1 LSKAYARIEQQR
13 LEDVVGTDRL
23 IERTL
28 YEEVDFWRCR
38 FERCTWTSCKFV
50 RISFAHSTRFRDCRF
65 ISCKFLLQHTYIGG
79 PSYFENC
86 VFEDCDFQNV
96 QLWQAHFESC
106 RLSGKLQN
114 IRLYGPAAPAEWQS
128 TFVDVDLTGARLL
141 DVDFVC
147 GFDLGSTKL
156 PAGFENPSG
165 LPEEALFWKVQA
177 SPPPMLISCAENPE
191 LNLKYVCAADCVT
204 DDNIDKVVQAAKNTG
219 SEGLSLLNAS
229 LSEAGIHAL
238 SHLPRLSYLV
248 LDGSTI
254 SGSGEAALGEL
265 KNLRDLEH
273 LSLVRTSVTAH
284 FLERIGPLPR
294 LRFLDLSQT
303 LADDLVVAALA
314 NCSSLRI
321 LRLSATR
328 ITERSIAPLVRLP
341 ALKIVWLDG
350 NKLPLKATRPFRSR
364 PDVQVSI

>member
-1 LSKAYARIEQQR
+1 MSKAYARVEQQR
-13 LEDVVGTDRL
+13 LEDVAETGRL

-28 YEEVDFWRCR
+28 YEEVDFWRCL

-65 ISCKFLLQHTYIGG
+65 VSCKFLRQHTYLGG

-86 VFEDCDFQNV
+86 IFEDCDFQNV
-96 QLWQAHFESC
+96 QFWEAHFESC
-106 RLSGKLQN
+106 RFSGRLEN

-128 TFVDVDLTGARLL
+128 TFVDVDLTDALLL

-165 LPEEALFWKVQA
+165 SPEEELSWKMPA
-177 SPPPMLISCAENPE
+177 SLPPMLISCAENPE
-191 LNLKYVCAADCVT
+191 LDLKYICAVDCVT

-219 SEGLSLLNAS
+219 SEGLSLFNAS
-229 LSEAGIHAL
+229 LSEAGIRAL
-238 SHLPRLSYLV
+238 SHLPRLRYLV
-248 LDGSTI
+248 LDGSKI
-254 SGSGEAALGEL
+254 SGEAALGEL
-265 KNLRDLEH
+265 KNLGHLEH
-273 LSLVRTSVTAH
+273 LSLVRTPVTAH
-284 FLERIGPLPR
+284 FLERIGPMLR
-294 LRFLDLSQT
+294 LSFLDLSQT
-303 LADDLVVAALA
+303 LADDRAVAALA
-314 NCSSLRI
+314 NCPSLRI
-321 LRLSATR
+321 LRLSATL
-328 ITERSIAPLVRLP
+328 ITERSIVTLAQLP

-350 NKLPLKATRPFRSR
+350 NKLRLDATRPFRSR